1 MHDIIKSS
9 GAVVNVR
16 TLAKNI
22 RNMTTEMVK
31 VNLHFQIEL
40 KINCG
45 FSLHVIKI
53 ILETFEMKYQHN
65 ILITL

>member
-1 MHDIIKSS
+1 MFAKISSLNTSISKPKVSDRNKVVHAIIKSS

-31 VNLHFQIEL
+31 GKLPLPH
-40 KINCG
+40 
-45 FSLHVIKI
+45 
-53 ILETFEMKYQHN
+53 
-65 ILITL
+65 